1 MQQMRRSHKWT
12 AIAATSFI
20 LWEIACAIADVDSFP
35 HSWEIARDFIPLA
48 FTVFFWE
55 SVGITIFISF
65 WGFIFGTS
73 IALLLGISI
82 ALWTPGEKA
91 TRGTINFFRAI
102 PSVVFLPLLIASIG
116 ASIRTSVILTTL
128 VVTLMSIN
136 YVIRGVQGVDPLLKE
151 SASYSRLNGLDRILI
166 LYLPSMISTL
176 GSAMRL
182 AGARAFGTVVAAG
195 IIVGGPGLGS
205 ALGLAASSANYSRVF
220 SYAITMGIIGVL
232 IYSGFTYLENKF
244 FRWRTT
250 V

>member
-1 MQQMRRSHKWT
+1 MQQKRQSHKWV
-12 AIAATSFI
+12 AIAATSFF
-20 LWEIACAIADVDSFP
+20 LWELACVVADVDSFP
-35 HSWEIARDFIPLA
+35 HSWEIARDFIPLV
-48 FTVFFWE
+48 FTVFFWQ
-55 SVGITIFISF
+55 SVGITIFISL
-65 WGFIFGTS
+65 WGFIFGTL

-82 ALWTPGEKA
+82 ALSNSGEKA

-151 SASYSRLNGLDRILI
+151 SASYSRLNGLDRILV
-166 LYLPSMISTL
+166 LYLPSMISIL
-176 GSAMRL
+176 GSALRL

-205 ALGLAASSANYSRVF
+205 ALGLAASSASYSRVF

>member
-1 MQQMRRSHKWT
+1 MREMRRLHKWIAIT
-12 AIAATSFI
+12 ATGFI
-20 LWEIACAIADVDSFP
+20 LWELAWLIAGVDSFP
-35 HSWEIARDFIPLA
+35 HSWEIAQDFIPLV
-48 FTVFFWE
+48 FTLFFWE
-55 SVGITIFISF
+55 SVGITLFISS
-65 WGFIFGTS
+65 WGFVFGTLL
-73 IALLLGISI
+73 ALVLGMSI
-82 ALWTPGEKA
+82 ALWTSGEKA

-116 ASIRTSVILTTL
+116 ASVKTSVILTTL
-128 VVTLMSIN
+128 VVTLMSIT

-151 SASYSRLNGLDRILI
+151 SAIYTRLNGLDRVLI

-182 AGARAFGTVVAAG
+182 AGARAFGTVIAAG

-205 ALGLAASSANYSRVF
+205 VMGEAASAGNYLRIF

>member
-1 MQQMRRSHKWT
+1 MQQMRQSHKWV
-12 AIAATSFI
+12 AIAATGFI
-20 LWEIACAIADVDSFP
+20 LWELACVIANVDSFP
-35 HSWEIARDFIPLA
+35 HSWEIARDFIPLV
-48 FTVFFWE
+48 FTFFFWE
-55 SVGITIFISF
+55 SVSVTVLISF
-65 WGFIFGTS
+65 LGFVFGTS
-73 IALLLGISI
+73 LALLLGISVV
-82 ALWTPGEKA
+82 LWSSGEKA

-102 PSVVFLPLLIASIG
+102 PSVVFLPLLISTIG
-116 ASIRTSVILTTL
+116 ASVKTSVILTTL
-128 VVTLMSIN
+128 VVTLMTIN

-151 SASYSRLNGLDRILI
+151 SARYSRLNGLDRILI

-205 ALGLAASSANYSRVF
+205 AMGAAASSANFSRLF

-232 IYSGFTYLENKF
+232 NYSGFTYLENKF

>member
-1 MQQMRRSHKWT
+1 MQELRRTHKWF
-12 AIAATSFI
+12 AIAAVSLF
-20 LWEIACAIADVDSFP
+20 LWEASWFIAGIETFP
-35 HSWEIARDFIPLA
+35 HSWQIAQDLIPLM
-48 FTVFFWE
+48 FTWSFWE

-65 WGFIFGTS
+65 CGFVFGTFL
-73 IALLLGISI
+73 ALFLGISV
-82 ALWTPGEKA
+82 ALWSSGEEA

-116 ASIRTSVILTTL
+116 ASVRTSVILTTL
-128 VVTLMSIN
+128 VVTLMSIT

-151 SASYSRLNGLDRILI
+151 SASYIRLNRTDQILI
-166 LYLPSMISTL
+166 LFLPSMISTL

-182 AGARAFGTVVAAG
+182 SSARAFGTVIAAG

-205 ALGLAASSANYSRVF
+205 AMGEAASGGNYLRIF
-220 SYAITMGIIGVL
+220 SYAITMGIVGVL
-232 IYSGFTYLENKF
+232 NYSGFTFLENKL

>member
-1 MQQMRRSHKWT
+1 MQKMRQSHKWMAVT
-12 AIAATSFI
+12 VSGFV
-20 LWEIACAIADVDSFP
+20 LWELACFIANVDSFP
-35 HSWEIARDFIPLA
+35 HSWQIASDFIPLM
-48 FTVFFWE
+48 FTFFFWE
-55 SVGITIFISF
+55 SVSITIIISLC
-65 WGFIFGTS
+65 GFIFGTS
-73 IALLLGISI
+73 IALLLGILVV
-82 ALWTPGEKA
+82 LWSSGENA

-102 PSVVFLPLLIASIG
+102 PSVVFLPLLISTIG
-116 ASIRTSVILTTL
+116 ASVKTSVILTTL
-128 VVTLMSIN
+128 VVTLMTIN

-151 SASYSRLNGLDRILI
+151 SARYSRLNVFDRILI

-182 AGARAFGTVVAAG
+182 ACARAFGTVVAAG

-205 ALGLAASSANYSRVF
+205 AMGAAASSANHSRVF

-232 IYSGFTYLENKF
+232 IYSGFTYVENKV